1 MLIGKSN
8 KIPRTAI
15 EVFEM
20 LPEGILCQVIENV
33 IYMSPAP
40 FYEHQRLIII
50 IASKIHE
57 FVTAGT
63 LGECTTAPI
72 DVYLDEYNA
81 FQPDIVFILKENL
94 SSVKGGKVKGS
105 PAMVIEILSQGSKE
119 FDLGKKKIAYEKNG
133 VKEYF
138 AVDFKTKEVQ
148 AFFLKKNKYEAKPK
162 VKAKHIKSVALF
174 WMEKW

>member
-57 FVTAGT
+57 FVTAGN
-63 LGECTTAPI
+63 LGECTPAPV
-72 DVYLDEYNA
+72 DVYLDENNA
-81 FQPDIVFILKENL
+81 FQPDIVFIRKENL
-94 SSVKGGKVKGS
+94 GIIKAGKVNGS
-105 PAMVIEILSQGSKE
+105 PDMIIEILSKGSKE
-119 FDLGKKKIAYEKNG
+119 FDLGKKKTAYEKNG

-138 AVDFKTKEVQ
+138 AVDQKTKEVQ
-148 AFFLKKNKYEAKPK
+148 GFYLKNNKYESQPK
-162 VKAKHIKSVALF
+162 VKGKIISKLLKKTF
-174 WMEKW
+174 RF